1 MSAEASSRTLATRAP
16 ALRAR
21 VTSRALA
28 APLALLGALALIA
41 VAAPWLAPQDPRVTL
56 DMVGLKYHAPSMAF
70 PLGTDGASRDVLS
83 RVLYGARVSLSVA
96 TIAVLVSLVVGTC
109 YGALAAFAGGRVE
122 QMLMRALDVA
132 LSLPRMLVLLVVGA
146 LWDLEVR
153 GLILLLGL
161 TGWYGV
167 ARLVRGEVQ
176 QQLAR
181 EYLLAARATGVASWR
196 MLTRHVLPHLLPVLS
211 VAASIGVAQTISLEA
226 GLSFL
231 GFGVHEPTASWGSI
245 MRDGSSVLRSA
256 WWLTLFPGLATLA
269 AVVACN
275 WLGDALRDVFASEQV
290 PA

>member
-1 MSAEASSRTLATRAP
+1 MIADASSAAQAVHAP
-16 ALRAR
+16 A
-21 VTSRALA
+21 SRRGVPRSLV
-28 APLALLGALALIA
+28 APLALVGVLALLA
-41 VAAPWLAPQDPRVTL
+41 VAAPWIAPQDPRVQL
-56 DMVGLKYHAPSMAF
+56 EIVALKYHAPSLAF
-70 PLGTDGASRDVLS
+70 PFGTDGASRDVLT

-96 TIAVLVSLVVGTC
+96 SIAVLVSLCVGSC
-109 YGALAAFAGGRVE
+109 YGAVAAVAGGRID
-122 QMLMRALDVA
+122 QLLMRALDVA

-146 LWDLEVR
+146 LWDLDVR
-153 GLILLLGL
+153 GLVLLLGL

-181 EYLLAARATGVASWR
+181 DYLLSARATGVSSWR

-211 VAASIGVAQTISLEA
+211 VAASIGVASTISLEA

-231 GFGVHEPTASWGSI
+231 GFGAREPTASWGSI
-245 MRDGSSVLRSA
+245 MRDGYSVLRSA
-256 WWLTLFPGLATLA
+256 WWLTLFPGLATLT

-275 WLGDALRDVFASEQV
+275 WLGDALRDVFAAEQV